1 MASLCGPIGNT
12 ANIAQLVG
20 LDAVRLIALIVKAA
34 ANARMHKTKCKAL
47 SGYVQ
52 MICDLIE
59 PFNLSDLN
67 DSPATSAPLKRLEDE
82 LKRAYLLVK
91 SCQDRSFPYL
101 FIMGWKIERRFR
113 TAEEEIDRYL
123 KLIPVINQVE
133 LRKLTRERRGS
144 ARKDQPQDSTYGDP
158 VQNAPSSSGLS
169 ERVTNRNHGVK
180 DAVSRIFKSRKSL
193 KDQIKVESN
202 MAEVSQERQPRIFRL
217 HELWV
222 ATNHFAVENIIG
234 RGEFTNVYRGIV
246 DDNIPVAVKK
256 WESYADGLQEWENE
270 MNVLGNTRHPNL
282 IKLLGCCNG
291 DNEIILVYELMNN
304 GDLERI
310 FDRHSMLD
318 DKESRWKCCFLCFL
332 AECCLL
338 LSLLPSEPGDEPL
351 SWQQRIKIATGVAG
365 ALAFLHT
372 PEKNIIHRV
381 IKPSVI
387 LLDWEFNVKLSGLG
401 CSREGPTDGATE
413 VSTQLMGTAGY
424 VDPEYAMTGH
434 LDAKADVYAF
444 GIVML
449 QLLSG
454 LKVFDRSRP
463 RHKQHLVSY
472 ASDFIYVERRL
483 HKFMDPKLGGEYKSK
498 HAFELAKLCGS
509 CTSNSGNSRPDMK
522 TVLEV
527 LESICPSTS

>member
-169 ERVTNRNHGVK
+169 GRVTNRNHGVK
-180 DAVSRIFKSRKSL
+180 DAVSQIFKSRKSL

-270 MNVLGNTRHPNL
+270 MNVLGNMRHPNL

-310 FDRHSMLD
+310 FDR
-318 DKESRWKCCFLCFL
+318 
-332 AECCLL
+332 
-338 LSLLPSEPGDEPL
+338 GDEPL

-483 HKFMDPKLGGEYKSK
+483 HKFMDPKLGCEYQSK

>member
-424 VDPEYAMTGH
+424 VDPES
-434 LDAKADVYAF
+434 
-444 GIVML
+444 
-449 QLLSG
+449 SG
-454 LKVFDRSRP
+454 C
-463 RHKQHLVSY
+463 
-472 ASDFIYVERRL
+472 
-483 HKFMDPKLGGEYKSK
+483 KS
-498 HAFELAKLCGS
+498 
-509 CTSNSGNSRPDMK
+509 
-522 TVLEV
+522 
-527 LESICPSTS
+527 